1 MNTGRIPH
9 TASERVRRAPGHTS
23 QTHTHRQSHPAHR
36 GRLLDADDGAGIL
49 ELRRGRL
56 AVSLARALLDLLGRA
71 LGEERLRGGLLHAL
85 LLRTELLH
93 KTGLDG
99 RRLTNRQ
106 LSTGQRKRLALVLAL
121 LADKP
126 VLLLDEW
133 AAEQDPA
140 FRRLFYRELLPELR
154 AAGRTVVAVTHDDE
168 HYGVADR
175 VLRMQYGKFVP
186 AA

>member
-1 MNTGRIPH
+1 
-9 TASERVRRAPGHTS
+9 
-23 QTHTHRQSHPAHR
+23 
-36 GRLLDADDGAGIL
+36 
-49 ELRRGRL
+49 
-56 AVSLARALLDLLGRA
+56 
-71 LGEERLRGGLLHAL
+71 
-85 LLRTELLH
+85 
-93 KTGLDG
+93 
-99 RRLTNRQ
+99 
-106 LSTGQRKRLALVLAL
+106 VLAL

-126 VLLLDEW
+126 ILLLDEW